1 MLAPKQDE
9 SPVQYWISLWP
20 TAPLFGVKWRFEG
33 MAPAVFNPLDL
44 MHGARA
50 GVEEVAKAAEA
61 QSRAAAD
68 ALEEALETTREAAEA
83 IVDVATGAS
92 QLMAD
97 DAGAFVEELD
107 APEAPAEPAASAEA
121 EPAASAEAEPAA
133 SAEAEPA
140 ASAEAEDAGV
150 PPLTLFAAPPAQV
163 DDLKQIKGVGPKLEK
178 MLNELGIYRLDQIAA
193 FSPENLIWV
202 DANLTTF
209 KGRPLRDDWVAQAK
223 GLLSSALL

>member
-1 MLAPKQDE
+1 MLAPRQDE
-9 SPVQYWISLWP
+9 TPVQYWISFWP

-33 MAPAVFNPLDL
+33 MAPVPGVPNPLDL
-44 MHGARA
+44 VTGAARA
-50 GVEEVAKAAEA
+50 SVAEVAKAAEA
-61 QSRAAAD
+61 QSRAAAEVI
-68 ALEEALETTREAAEA
+68 EEALETTREAAEA

-107 APEAPAEPAASAEA
+107 EA
-121 EPAASAEAEPAA
+121 EPQPQPEAHAEAA
-133 SAEAEPA
+133 AEP
-140 ASAEAEDAGV
+140 EDAGV

-193 FSPENLIWV
+193 FSPENLQWV
-202 DANLTTF
+202 DANLAAF

-223 GLLSSALL
+223 ALLSSALL